1 MEAKFSLNNKVSL
14 ITGGGSG
21 IGKAIAKTF
30 AMQGSYVYIL
40 DYNEKAATEVVLE
53 INNEGYK
60 SKAYKCDVSKS
71 EEVSNVIEKISQQSS
86 IDILVNNA
94 GVAHVGN
101 IEMCEEEDLDRLY
114 NINIK

>member
-1 MEAKFSLNNKVSL
+1 MIEPKFLLNNKVSL

-40 DYNEKAATEVVLE
+40 DYNEKAAAEVVLE

-60 SKAYKCDVSKS
+60 SEAYKLSL
-71 EEVSNVIEKISQQSS
+71 IHI
-86 IDILVNNA
+86 
-94 GVAHVGN
+94 
-101 IEMCEEEDLDRLY
+101 
-114 NINIK
+114 